1 MIKRAFI
8 PILILACLFLQ
19 AFPQAAAAG
28 DQAGSENVNWIRT
41 GSAAGNSET
50 SQAVI
55 GKSTA
60 ASTSIGGATV
70 GSSGPVNVA
79 SGASAL
85 SELVMAGS
93 SASAI
98 SPLTVGSTD
107 VARTKSITSAPV
119 ATLGTGSSIGSVGS
133 SVPAASFNATGTWSL
148 ELKDYMERSLKLTL
162 YQIGDVVT
170 GYGNL
175 DSGTKSTD
183 VAAAGSVSGGSV
195 DLFVSPAGGLS
206 VYRMRLAQSGQSLS
220 GDYQAYSSDGAVW
233 SGTANAETGE
243 ASGSVKVGNIQKEP
257 SPSSLKIGEGQN
269 ESVATISAAE
279 AGSSSQAVA
288 VNEYL
293 SQPTESGENITST
306 PTGGRKITRNEN
318 IVASESGAV
327 TSTSSDGSTSSEGS
341 TSFNS
346 ADDSIGVPRPAY

>member
-8 PILILACLFLQ
+8 PILLLACLILLQ
-19 AFPQAAAAG
+19 LAVGGNQASG
-28 DQAGSENVNWIRT
+28 TSSENINWIRA
-41 GSAAGNSET
+41 GSPAGNAET
-50 SQAVI
+50 AQAVI

-70 GSSGPVNVA
+70 GSSSPVNVA

-107 VARTKSITSAPV
+107 VVKTKSITSPPV
-119 ATLGTGSSIGSVGS
+119 ATLGSGSSIGSVGS
-133 SVPAASFNATGTWSL
+133 STSTNVTGAWSL

-162 YQIGDVVT
+162 YQIENVVT

-175 DSGTKSTD
+175 DSGKNSMD
-183 VAAAGSVSGGSV
+183 VAAAGSVSGGSI

-206 VYRMRLAQSGQSLS
+206 VYRMRLVQSGESLS

-233 SGTANAETGE
+233 SGTANAGTSDI
-243 ASGSVKVGNIQKEP
+243 SGSVKVGNIQKNP

-269 ESVATISAAE
+269 DSVATISAE
-279 AGSSSQAVA
+279 SGSSSQAVA
-288 VNEYL
+288 VNDYI
-293 SQPTESGENITST
+293 SQPVESGENITLT

-318 IVASESGAV
+318 IVASESGSV
-327 TSTSSDGSTSSEGS
+327 TSTSNDGSTSSFGS
-341 TSFNS
+341 TSFNN
-346 ADDSIGVPRPAY
+346 ADDSVGVPRPAY